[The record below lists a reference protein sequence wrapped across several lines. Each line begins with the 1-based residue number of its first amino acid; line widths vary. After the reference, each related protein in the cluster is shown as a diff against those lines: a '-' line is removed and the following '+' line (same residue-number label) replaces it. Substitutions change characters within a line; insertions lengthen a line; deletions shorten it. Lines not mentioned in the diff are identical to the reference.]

1 MIDTA
6 SLRAAGTSPAAIA
19 HHYDLSDEFF
29 ALWLGSDLVY
39 SCALWDAVPGESL
52 ADAQRRKL
60 DFFATELHV
69 RDGRVLDIGC
79 GWGALLNHFVG
90 SHRVTGGVGLTL
102 SQAQA
107 AFARQRRVPDVDFRV
122 ESWIDHQPDSPYD
135 AISCIEATE
144 HLASD
149 TLSADEKVDVY
160 RAFFHRCA
168 EWLRDDGRLGLQ
180 LICLDNVGHE
190 GSRAGR
196 GATSELIRVDIFPE
210 SMPAS
215 LSELVLGW
223 ETAFQLERFLDHH
236 DHYVRTFRAWGLA
249 YRDADA
255 RARMLVG
262 DRTARTF
269 ARYFAAG
276 ETLFRLREDS
286 LYRVVLKKRPRP
298 KVWAASLRPSDLGAS
313 IDSAAGPL
321 RSGASAPA
329 VQSHYDVSN
338 DFYRLWLG
346 PTMMY
351 TSGMWSSAD
360 DTPADLDSANRRK
373 IDFFAARVVPSP
385 GAVVLDV
392 GCGWGGNLRRLV
404 EHHAVRAAIGL
415 TLSPA
420 QQQWVCEQPI
430 PGAEVRLEDWND
442 HDADGRYDA
451 LLSYGAFEHFARDGT
466 TRVERVNAY
475 RRFFARCFEW
485 LKPDGRIGLET
496 IAHDDA
502 PDTASPLGRGPLG
515 DVVLNIFPE
524 SICPHL
530 SELVLGFEPYFEVEL
545 LRSDAA
551 DFARTCRLWHLALRV
566 HEAQAIALVGAETVQ
581 RFRRYLVSSE
591 IQFRTRGLTNYR
603 VVLQRRPAL
612 RW

>member
-1 MIDTA
+1 
-6 SLRAAGTSPAAIA
+6 
-19 HHYDLSDEFF
+19 
-29 ALWLGSDLVY
+29 
-39 SCALWDAVPGESL
+39 
-52 ADAQRRKL
+52 
-60 DFFATELHV
+60 
-69 RDGRVLDIGC
+69 
-79 GWGALLNHFVG
+79 
-90 SHRVTGGVGLTL
+90 
-102 SQAQA
+102 
-107 AFARQRRVPDVDFRV
+107 
-122 ESWIDHQPDSPYD
+122 
-135 AISCIEATE
+135 
-144 HLASD
+144 
-149 TLSADEKVDVY
+149 
-160 RAFFHRCA
+160 
-168 EWLRDDGRLGLQ
+168 
-180 LICLDNVGHE
+180 
-190 GSRAGR
+190 
-196 GATSELIRVDIFPE
+196 
-210 SMPAS
+210 
-215 LSELVLGW
+215 
-223 ETAFQLERFLDHH
+223 
-236 DHYVRTFRAWGLA
+236 
-249 YRDADA
+249 
-255 RARMLVG
+255 
-262 DRTARTF
+262 
-269 ARYFAAG
+269 
-276 ETLFRLREDS
+276 
-286 LYRVVLKKRPRP
+286 
-298 KVWAASLRPSDLGAS
+298 
-313 IDSAAGPL
+313 
-321 RSGASAPA
+321 

-338 DFYRLWLG
+338 DFYGLWLG

-385 GAVVLDV
+385 ESVVLDV

-451 LLSYGAFEHFARDGT
+451 VLSYGAFEHFARDGT

-485 LKPDGRIGLET
+485 LKPDGRVGLET

-551 DFARTCRLWHLALRV
+551 DFARTCRLWHLALRR

-603 VVLQRRPAL
+603 VVLQRRPSL

>member
-1 MIDTA
+1 
-6 SLRAAGTSPAAIA
+6 
-19 HHYDLSDEFF
+19 
-29 ALWLGSDLVY
+29 
-39 SCALWDAVPGESL
+39 
-52 ADAQRRKL
+52 
-60 DFFATELHV
+60 
-69 RDGRVLDIGC
+69 
-79 GWGALLNHFVG
+79 
-90 SHRVTGGVGLTL
+90 
-102 SQAQA
+102 
-107 AFARQRRVPDVDFRV
+107 
-122 ESWIDHQPDSPYD
+122 
-135 AISCIEATE
+135 
-144 HLASD
+144 
-149 TLSADEKVDVY
+149 
-160 RAFFHRCA
+160 
-168 EWLRDDGRLGLQ
+168 
-180 LICLDNVGHE
+180 
-190 GSRAGR
+190 
-196 GATSELIRVDIFPE
+196 
-210 SMPAS
+210 
-215 LSELVLGW
+215 
-223 ETAFQLERFLDHH
+223 
-236 DHYVRTFRAWGLA
+236 
-249 YRDADA
+249 
-255 RARMLVG
+255 MLVG

-415 TLSPA
+415 TLRPA
-420 QQQWVCEQPI
+420 PQQWVCEQPI

-515 DVVLNIFPE
+515 DVVLTIFPE

-551 DFARTCRLWHLALRV
+551 DFARTCRLWHLALRA
-566 HEAQAIALVGAETVQ
+566 HEADAIALVGAETVQ

-603 VVLQRRPAL
+603 VVLQRRPSL